1 MSIPIVLLLC
11 LLRLYSSITDLV
23 TFCSKVL
30 HSTVSDMFSVHVSTT
45 SDICSRCTSC
55 ISAKMH
61 KLPFPKHLSNFEYPL
76 QLIRSDVWGLAP
88 VVSVLEHRFYV
99 IFVNDFTHFTWL
111 FLLRH
116 KSAVFKVFVHFK
128 SLVENQ
134 FSAKIK
140 TLRFDGAG
148 EFVNH
153 HFKYF
158 CLENGIQYQ
167 VSCPYTPQQNGIA
180 KRKHRQIVESG
191 LAMLH

>member
-1 MSIPIVLLLC
+1 M
-11 LLRLYSSITDLV
+11 
-23 TFCSKVL
+23 
-30 HSTVSDMFSVHVSTT
+30 
-45 SDICSRCTSC
+45 
-55 ISAKMH
+55 
-61 KLPFPKHLSNFEYPL
+61 
-76 QLIRSDVWGLAP
+76 
-88 VVSVLEHRFYV
+88 